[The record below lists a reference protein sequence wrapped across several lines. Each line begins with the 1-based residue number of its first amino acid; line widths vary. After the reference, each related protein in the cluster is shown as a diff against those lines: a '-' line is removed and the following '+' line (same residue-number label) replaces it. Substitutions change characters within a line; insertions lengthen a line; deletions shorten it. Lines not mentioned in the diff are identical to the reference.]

1 MTTHEGELRVDVP
14 RPHLGD
20 RIRIVLLGAENPDVI
35 RGMYFDG
42 VILDEFAD
50 MNPEVWSKI
59 IRPALS
65 DRMGWAIFIGTP
77 KGMNHFYDV
86 YMAALK
92 RIAANSLDW
101 FVALYKASQTGII
114 SKSEL
119 DEARALM
126 SEEEFDQEFE
136 CFPPGTLV
144 CTNRGNI
151 PIESIRLGD
160 VVLTHKNR
168 WHMVTRTMNKVFS
181 GELVSISSFL
191 NSEKLYLT
199 KEHPVLVY
207 EKKTQERKWVKAEDL
222 REGDYVITPRANT
235 FLSYASVSFV
245 KLLAW
250 YITEGCVSGNSVSFS
265 LNNKNKGE
273 EKDLTEAL
281 DSLGYSFKAYIK
293 DNVCNIV
300 VCNTSL
306 CDTLVSLCGSL
317 SYNKRVPFDVLGE
330 HWEVFFSTLMK
341 GDGFTQITENKVRF
355 YMYTTTS
362 KTLAHDI
369 QILAANLGRRSR
381 IYTRE
386 AYVGQIDGRE
396 INCAESYVVRIS
408 YGFKVNHSSLRQ
420 VFPTRYGI
428 ASRVTEVGNV
438 SYKGKV
444 YNLSVKQDE
453 SYVAGGIAVH
463 NCSFS
468 AALVSAYY
476 GKAMAQA
483 EDEGRITG
491 VAHDPSVLVD
501 TYWDL
506 GINDTTVVW
515 FGQRVGREMHWIDHI
530 ETSGKGLDEYVRDLK
545 SGHRAKYTYGSHYLP
560 HDAAARELGT
570 GKTREETLRS
580 LGLKNTIIVPRQS
593 VADGIN
599 ATRLL
604 LAVSWFDK
612 EKCERGIHALKNYQ
626 REWDS
631 KNKIFKDTPKHDWAS
646 HSADAFRTAATSNYD
661 KKKSIT
667 EASKLPRQA
676 DNSYDIW

>member
-1 MTTHEGELRVDVP
+1 MDIP

-92 RIAANSLDW
+92 RIAADSLDW

-126 SEEEFDQEFE
+126 SEEEFEQEFE

-151 PIESIRLGD
+151 PIESVRLGD

-181 GELVSISSFL
+181 GELVFIRSFL

-207 EKKTQERKWVKAEDL
+207 ERKTQERKWVKAEDL

-235 FLSYASVSFV
+235 FFRLVHKVLSF
-245 KLLAW
+245 L
-250 YITEGCVSGNSVSFS
+250 
-265 LNNKNKGE
+265 
-273 EKDLTEAL
+273 
-281 DSLGYSFKAYIK
+281 
-293 DNVCNIV
+293 
-300 VCNTSL
+300 
-306 CDTLVSLCGSL
+306 
-317 SYNKRVPFDVLGE
+317 
-330 HWEVFFSTLMK
+330 
-341 GDGFTQITENKVRF
+341 
-355 YMYTTTS
+355 
-362 KTLAHDI
+362 
-369 QILAANLGRRSR
+369 NLG
-381 IYTRE
+381 
-386 AYVGQIDGRE
+386 
-396 INCAESYVVRIS
+396 
-408 YGFKVNHSSLRQ
+408 K
-420 VFPTRYGI
+420 VFPAQHML
-428 ASRVTEVGNV
+428 ASRVTEVGNA

-491 VAHDPSVLVD
+491 VPHDPSVLVD

-545 SGHRAKYTYGSHYLP
+545 SGHRAKYTYGSYYLP

-631 KNKIFKDTPKHDWAS
+631 KNKIFRDTPKHDWAS